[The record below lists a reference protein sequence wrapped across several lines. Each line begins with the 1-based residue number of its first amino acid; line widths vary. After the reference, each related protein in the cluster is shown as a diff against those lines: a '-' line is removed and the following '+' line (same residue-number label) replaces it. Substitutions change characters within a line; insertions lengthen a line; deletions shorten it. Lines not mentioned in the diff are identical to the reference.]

1 MREPPTAGTI
11 HISCPSKDPLKTDL
25 PGSLSMSK
33 VVVVA
38 SATDSKRSQHL
49 PNSDTP
55 RNPAGMYWISSLVG
69 VSYSWYLSWLNCPWD
84 HRAPQKSDADLL
96 VLSFHRSSFDS
107 RFNFNYLTCMTFGH
121 VAEFSAFS
129 TVQER
134 FVSWFSDFHVTVMR
148 PSFRLR
154 AIVKDFRCPV
164 PRLSLFG
171 IRNGRWRR
179 KSKEWFSPTIHDKG
193 RKHWIFAHDSLEVL
207 YFTANLALEDDME
220 IRLVSVGL
228 NTH

>member
-1 MREPPTAGTI
+1 MSVIHGTC
-11 HISCPSKDPLKTDL
+11 HAELSLGSSCPK
-25 PGSLSMSK
+25 
-33 VVVVA
+33 
-38 SATDSKRSQHL
+38 
-49 PNSDTP
+49 
-55 RNPAGMYWISSLVG
+55 
-69 VSYSWYLSWLNCPWD
+69 
-84 HRAPQKSDADLL
+84 KSDADLL
-96 VLSFHRSSFDS
+96 VLSFHRISFDS

-121 VAEFSAFS
+121 AAEFSAFS

-193 RKHWIFAHDSLEVL
+193 RKHRIFAHDSLEVL
-207 YFTANLALEDDME
+207 YFTENLALEDDME